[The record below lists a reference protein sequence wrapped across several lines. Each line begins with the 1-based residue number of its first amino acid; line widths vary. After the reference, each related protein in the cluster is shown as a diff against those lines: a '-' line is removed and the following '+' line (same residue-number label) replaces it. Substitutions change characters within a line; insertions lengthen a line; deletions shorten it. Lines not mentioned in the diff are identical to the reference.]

1 MKVKVNLQLAK
12 GEFVLFPASR
22 QELSWRLE
30 ATEVGPNI
38 FSGQ

>member
-22 QELSWRLE
+22 HEPSWRLE
-30 ATEVGPNI
+30 ATEVGSKI
-38 FSGQ
+38 F